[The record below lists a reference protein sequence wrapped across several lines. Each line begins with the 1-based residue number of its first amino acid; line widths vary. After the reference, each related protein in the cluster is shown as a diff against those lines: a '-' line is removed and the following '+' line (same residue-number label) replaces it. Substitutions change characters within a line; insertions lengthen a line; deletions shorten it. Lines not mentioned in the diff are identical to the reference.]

1 MIEPKCQHS
10 NGNPN
15 TLMHE
20 VPIVIQWGQSTF
32 ANALQDRPKQFSI
45 YVGEDNDH
53 DLFSSADMCDME
65 EGDNDESQIKIP
77 MVPISPEKY
86 HSLFQPWHGALVLK
100 LLGKNVNFRIL
111 EQI

>member
-10 NGNPN
+10 NGNPD

-20 VPIVIQWGQSTF
+20 VPIVIQWVQSTF

-86 HSLFQPWHGALVLK
+86 HSLF
-100 LLGKNVNFRIL
+100 
-111 EQI
+111 